1 MSTNITWHSSTLG
14 RDERERLLSSKGVVI
29 WLTGLSGSGKSTIGR
44 ALEAYLVRLGRF
56 AYGLDGDNI
65 RFGLC
70 KDLGFSPEDRT
81 ENIRRIGAVAQL
93 FCDAGAIT
101 ICSFVSPY
109 KKDRDAVRALVPE
122 RFIEVHVDCSVD
134 ECARRDPKGL
144 YKKAM
149 AGEIPNF
156 TGVSAPYEAP
166 IAPEIHI
173 DTASLSVEQGV
184 EKIVAF
190 LTHRGL
196 LSFESESNR

>member
-1 MSTNITWHSSTLG
+1 M
-14 RDERERLLSSKGVVI
+14 LLSSKGVVI

-44 ALEAYLVRLGRF
+44 GLEAYLVREGRF

-70 KDLGFSPEDRT
+70 SDLGFSPEDRT
-81 ENIRRIGAVAQL
+81 ENIRRIGSVAQL

-109 KKDRDAVRALVPE
+109 KKDRDAVRALVSE
-122 RFIEVHVDCSVD
+122 RFVEVHVDCSVD

-144 YKKAM
+144 YKKAL

-166 IAPEIHI
+166 ENPEVHI
-173 DTASLSVEQGV
+173 NTATSSVEQGV
-184 EKIVAF
+184 EQIVSF
-190 LTHRGL
+190 LIRQDL
-196 LSFESESNR
+196 LPVAQQSNP

>member
-1 MSTNITWHSSTLG
+1 MSSNITWHASTLG
-14 RDERERLLSSKGVVI
+14 REERETLLSSKGVVI

-44 ALEAYLVRLGRF
+44 ALESKLVHASYF
-56 AYGLDGDNI
+56 SYGLDGDNI

-70 KDLGFSPEDRT
+70 SDLGFSPKERK

-109 KKDRDAVRALVPE
+109 REDRDAVRALVPE
-122 RFIEVHVDCSVD
+122 RFVEVHVDCSVE

-156 TGVSAPYEAP
+156 TGVSAPYEP
-166 IAPEIHI
+166 PLAPEVRI
-173 DTASLSVEQGV
+173 DTSSISVGAAVDTIVQYLKERSLLLVE
-184 EKIVAF
+184 EK
-190 LTHRGL
+190 
-196 LSFESESNR
+196 SSS

>member
-1 MSTNITWHSSTLG
+1 MSTNITWHSSALG
-14 RDERERLLSSKGVVI
+14 RDERETLLSSKGVVI

-44 ALEAYLVRLGRF
+44 ALESYLVHNALF
-56 AYGLDGDNI
+56 AYGLDGDNV

-70 KDLGFSPEDRT
+70 SDLGFSPNDRK

-109 KKDRDAVRALVPE
+109 QNDRDAVRALVPD
-122 RFIEVHVDCSVD
+122 RFVEVHVDCSVE

-149 AGEIPNF
+149 AGDIPNF
-156 TGVSAPYEAP
+156 TGISAPYEEP
-166 IAPEIHI
+166 SNPEIRI
-173 DTASLSVEQGV
+173 DTSSISVADAVDTIVRYLIEKNLLNV
-184 EKIVAF
+184 EERS
-190 LTHRGL
+190 TQ
-196 LSFESESNR
+196 

>member
-14 RDERERLLSSKGVVI
+14 REEREKLLSSKGVVI

-44 ALEAYLVRLGRF
+44 ALEARLVRAGRF

-70 KDLGFSPEDRT
+70 TDLGFSPEDRK

-101 ICSFVSPY
+101 VCSFVSPY
-109 KKDRDAVRALVPE
+109 KKDRDAVRGLVPG
-122 RFIEVHVDCSVD
+122 RFVEVHVDCSVE

-144 YKKAM
+144 YKKAL
-149 AGEIPNF
+149 AGDIPNF

-166 IAPEIHI
+166 INPEIRI
-173 DTASLSVEQGV
+173 NTSSSTVEQGV
-184 EKIVAF
+184 ETIIAY
-190 LTHRGL
+190 LTDQDL
-196 LSFESESNR
+196 LPVEE

>member
-1 MSTNITWHSSTLG
+1 MSSNITWHSSALG
-14 RDERERLLSSKGVVI
+14 PTERESLLSSKGSVI
-29 WLTGLSGSGKSTIGR
+29 WLTGLSGSGKSTIAR
-44 ALEAYLVRLGRF
+44 ALEARLVRAGHF

-70 KDLGFSPEDRT
+70 SDLGFSAEDRT
-81 ENIRRIGAVAQL
+81 ENIRRIGSVAQL
-93 FCDAGAIT
+93 FCDAGVCT

-109 KKDRDAVRALVPE
+109 RFDRDQVRALVSD
-122 RFIEVHVDCSVD
+122 RFVEVHVDCTVD

-166 IAPEIHI
+166 DNPELHI
-173 DTASLSVEQGV
+173 DTDVISVDAAV
-184 EKIVAF
+184 EKIWCLLIDRAF
-190 LTHRGL
+190 LVDA
-196 LSFESESNR
+196 S

>member
-1 MSTNITWHSSTLG
+1 MSTNITWHSSALG
-14 RDERERLLSSKGVVI
+14 REEREKLLSSKGVVI

-44 ALEAYLVRLGRF
+44 ALEANLIREGRF

-70 KDLGFSPEDRT
+70 KDLGFSPEDRK

-109 KKDRDAVRALVPE
+109 KNDRDAVRTLVAN
-122 RFIEVHVDCSVD
+122 RFVEVHVDCSVE

-144 YKKAM
+144 YKKAR

-156 TGVSAPYEAP
+156 TGISAPYEAP
-166 IAPEIHI
+166 IDPEIHI
-173 DTASLSVEQGV
+173 DTATSSIEHSVNT
-184 EKIVAF
+184 IVAY
-190 LTHRGL
+190 LMHQDL
-196 LSFESESNR
+196 LHVVDRPNR

>member
-14 RDERERLLSSKGVVI
+14 RDEREKLLSSKGVVI

-44 ALEAYLVRLGRF
+44 SLEAYLVRSGRF

-70 KDLGFSPEDRT
+70 KDLGFSPEDRA

-166 IAPEIHI
+166 IAPEVHI
-173 DTASLSVEQGV
+173 DTASSTVEQGV

-190 LTHRGL
+190 LIHLGL

>member
-14 RDERERLLSSKGVVI
+14 RGEREQLLSSKGVVI

-44 ALEAYLVRLGRF
+44 ALEAYLVREGRF

-70 KDLGFSPEDRT
+70 KDLGFSPADRT

-109 KKDRDAVRALVPE
+109 QKDRDAVRALVPN
-122 RFIEVHVDCSVD
+122 RFVEVHVDCSVD

-144 YKKAM
+144 YKKAL
-149 AGEIPNF
+149 AGEILNF
-156 TGVSAPYEAP
+156 TGVSAPYERP
-166 IAPEIHI
+166 VEPEVHI
-173 DTASLSVEQGV
+173 NTGALTVDQSI
-184 EKIVAF
+184 EKIIAF
-190 LTHRGL
+190 LMHQDL
-196 LSFESESNR
+196 LPVDVQSKS